1 MKNKILRMTKAQ
13 EQTLK
18 CQQEKGWYFEKINQ
32 DGSVEIIKPS
42 RSDIVPDYSAYIRTD
57 GTIR

>member
-1 MKNKILRMTKAQ
+1 MTKAQ